1 MNNLLQMLGTMRNP
15 QTFIQQI
22 SRNNQMMQNPMV
34 KNALEMYQR
43 GDNAGLQKM
52 AENICKERGINRQDF
67 EKQIKSRFGMN

>member
-1 MNNLLQMLGTMRNP
+1 MNNIFQMLGAFKNP
-15 QTFIQQI
+15 QTFLQQI